1 MFDVDSLEG
10 LFFIV
15 SCLFK
20 SVCSSGILDNVFNF
34 DILVFFIFGIELN
47 EILVYKINFFY
58 LNDIKFNDD
67 I

>member
-1 MFDVDSLEG
+1 MNICWDCG
-10 LFFIV
+10 L
-15 SCLFK
+15 
-20 SVCSSGILDNVFNF
+20 LDNVFNF

-67 I
+67 IWDMKEFISYM